1 MNLII
6 LYYDGYACC
15 CCCFIVLTLLPS
27 YYIVSYLF
35 IIENWLVF
43 IAPPPLAAVGDTMDL
58 AAKADLSISVLLLIF
73 ISVCTGGFFYYYFC
87 DSFDAKYFLSLWGM
101 LCVYILLANFIIS
114 SKNIMKMHID
124 TTMNTPKLQL

>member
-6 LYYDGYACC
+6 LYYDGYA

-43 IAPPPLAAVGDTMDL
+43 IVPPLAAVGDTMDL

-87 DSFDAKYFLSLWGM
+87 DSFDAKYFLSLCGM
-101 LCVYILLANFIIS
+101 LCV
-114 SKNIMKMHID
+114 
-124 TTMNTPKLQL
+124 